1 MSHPTQPRE
10 PDHLAFVV
18 MVGGL
23 VLIIIG
29 ALVGLASGWAS

>member
-1 MSHPTQPRE
+1 MSPTQPRQ

-18 MVGGL
+18 MVGGI

-29 ALVGLASGWAS
+29 AFVGLGWVS